1 MDPYYEL
8 LEVTST
14 TPMKKIKKQYIKL
27 MRKTHPDRSGQ
38 DEQCK
43 KITEAYQK
51 IVQYKLNMKCNENDL
66 IPIGFTELG
75 FENNPL
81 PMEYVRRKIEL
92 SNKLKDTN
100 KELETNVILELKD
113 IQRKKKSIFEKM
125 FDFFFEYEDSSDDSD
140 DD

>member
-1 MDPYYEL
+1 MEPYYEL

-27 MRKTHPDRSGQ
+27 MRKTHPDRTGQ

-51 IVQYKLNMKCNENDL
+51 IVQYKLNLKCDENNL
-66 IPIGFTELG
+66 IPIGFTEMG

-92 SNKLKDTN
+92 SKKIQESN

-113 IQRKKKSIFEKM
+113 IQRKKKSMFEKM
-125 FDFFFEYEDSSDDSD
+125 FDFFFEYEDSSDESEGE
-140 DD
+140 